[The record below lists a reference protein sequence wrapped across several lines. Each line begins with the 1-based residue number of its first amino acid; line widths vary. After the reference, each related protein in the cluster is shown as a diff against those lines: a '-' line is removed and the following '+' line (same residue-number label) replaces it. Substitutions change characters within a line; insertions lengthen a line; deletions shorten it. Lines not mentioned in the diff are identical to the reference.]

1 MRIRIA
7 HETVY
12 RYSVP
17 ANTVIQTLRLTP
29 RNFDGQHVANW
40 RIDVDQD
47 CRLDTHEDA
56 FGNIAHTFTCTGP
69 VHAMTVRVD
78 GLVET
83 TDTAGVVR
91 GAIERFPPAL
101 YLRET
106 DLTRP
111 DAALRAYAESRR
123 SAEGT
128 LATLHAL
135 LDGLA
140 ADMVFDKDPT
150 HAATTATEAFA
161 MRRGV
166 CQDFAHVFIA
176 AARHLNIP
184 ARYVGGYFHHADGTV
199 EQEAGHAWAE
209 AYAEDL
215 GWVGFDAANA
225 TCPTEAHIRIACGLD
240 YLNAAPVRGSRHG
253 GDGEQLMVK
262 VEVDLAPRQL
272 QSQTRQAQARQS
284 QSSQSQSQ

>member
-29 RNFDGQHVANW
+29 RNFDGQHIAHW

-47 CRLDTHEDA
+47 CRLDAHEDA
-56 FGNIAHTFTCTGP
+56 FGNIAHTFTCAGP
-69 VHAMTVRVD
+69 IHAMTVRVD

-91 GAIERFPPAL
+91 GAIERFPPGL

-111 DAALRAYAESRR
+111 DAALRAYAEGKRQ
-123 SAEGT
+123 ADGT

-135 LDGLA
+135 LDSLA
-140 ADMVFDKDPT
+140 IDMAFDKDPT
-150 HAATTATEAFA
+150 HSATTASEAFA
-161 MRRGV
+161 LKRGV

-184 ARYVGGYFHHADGTV
+184 ARYVGGYFLHADGTV
-199 EQEAGHAWAE
+199 DQEAGHAWAE
-209 AYAEDL
+209 AHVEDL
-215 GWVGFDAANA
+215 GWVGFDPANA
-225 TCPTEAHIRIACGLD
+225 TCPAEAHIRIACGLD
-240 YLNAAPVRGSRHG
+240 YLSAAPVRGSRHG
-253 GDGEQLMVK
+253 GDGEQLWVK
-262 VEVDLAPRQL
+262 VEVDRAARQV
-272 QSQTRQAQARQS
+272 QSQARQV
-284 QSSQSQSQ
+284 QSQ

>member
-12 RYSVP
+12 SYSVP

-29 RNFDGQHVANW
+29 RGFAGQHIANW

-47 CRLDTHEDA
+47 CRLDAHEDA
-56 FGNIAHTFTCTGP
+56 FGNITHTFSCNGP
-69 VHAMTVRVD
+69 IQSMTVRVD

-83 TDTAGVVR
+83 SDTAGVVR

-106 DLTRP
+106 DLTRADP
-111 DAALRAYAESRR
+111 AIRAYAETRR
-123 SAEGT
+123 AKAGSGQ

-135 LDGLA
+135 LDDLSG
-140 ADMVFDKDPT
+140 DMVFDKDPT
-150 HAATTATEAFA
+150 LASTTAAEAFA
-161 MRRGV
+161 LKRGV

-184 ARYVGGYFHHADGTV
+184 ARYVGGYFLHSDGTID
-199 EQEAGHAWAE
+199 QEAGHAWAE
-209 AYAEDL
+209 AYVDDL
-215 GWVGFDAANA
+215 GWVGFDPANA
-225 TCPTEAHIRIACGLD
+225 TCPTEHHIRIACGLD

-253 GDGEQLMVK
+253 GEGEFLSVK
-262 VEVDLAPRQL
+262 VQVDQASRQV
-272 QSQTRQAQARQS
+272 QVQ
-284 QSSQSQSQ
+284 